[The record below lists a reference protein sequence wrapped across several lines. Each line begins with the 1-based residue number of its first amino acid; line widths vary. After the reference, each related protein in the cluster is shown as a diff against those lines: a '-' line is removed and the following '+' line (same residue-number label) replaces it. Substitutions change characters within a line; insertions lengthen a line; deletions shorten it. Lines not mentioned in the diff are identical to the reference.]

1 MLGECPNFQG
11 GMGGKIRENGPKTGN
26 SIAMRKGKW
35 EIQDQNFGKSPGYL
49 FLDIQLQFCC
59 IITKYIPKSKMLS

>member
-11 GMGGKIRENGPKTGN
+11 GTGGKIRGNGPKTEK
-26 SIAMRKGKW
+26 SLAMRKGKW
-35 EIQDQNFGKSPGYL
+35 EILDQKFGKSPWYL

-59 IITKYIPKSKMLS
+59 IIKEYILKSKM